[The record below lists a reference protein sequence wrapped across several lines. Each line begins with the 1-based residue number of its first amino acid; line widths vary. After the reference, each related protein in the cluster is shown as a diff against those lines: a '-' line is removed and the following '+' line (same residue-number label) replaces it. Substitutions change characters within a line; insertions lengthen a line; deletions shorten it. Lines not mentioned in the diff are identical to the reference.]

1 MEGDRSVQLVIS
13 NVDPEAAAEVRVKVY
28 DPDGKSVLD
37 LFDSDLRFEI
47 PALGSRILRSAGS
60 AAIRRG
66 WIEVEADK
74 ATFNRS
80 WSRLLR
86 WRHRPHFRDPPV
98 NMRSADAAEPATI
111 CSP

>member
-13 NVDPEAAAEVRVKVY
+13 NVDPEAAAEVRVTVY

-47 PALGSRILRSAGS
+47 PALGSRTLRSAGS

-80 WSRLLR
+80 WSRPLR

-98 NMRSADAAEPATI
+98 SMRSVDVAELATS
-111 CSP
+111 CSR